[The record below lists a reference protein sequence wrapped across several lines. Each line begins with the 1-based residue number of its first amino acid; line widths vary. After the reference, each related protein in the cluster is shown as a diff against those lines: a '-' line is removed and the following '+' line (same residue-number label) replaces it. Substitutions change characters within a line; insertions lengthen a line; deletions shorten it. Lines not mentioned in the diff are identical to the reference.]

1 MKNIAIL
8 LCLAGIASSAFAA
21 GTEIIIPAGGFQ
33 ALDNPVLTESEYKEA
48 LRHGSKAKSGTKI
61 EEQQTQTYEKK
72 VKFGSGPQNTPN
84 AYWNHGRVNFG
95 AGSLGNGGTGM
106 NRW

>member
-8 LCLAGIASSAFAA
+8 LCLLGFASSTLAA

-33 ALDNPVLTESEYKEA
+33 ALENPVLTESEYKEV
-48 LRHGSKAKSGTKI
+48 LRNGSKSKSSTLT
-61 EEQQTQTYEKK
+61 EQQTQTYEKE
-72 VKFGSGPQNTPN
+72 VKFGSKKQSSPN
-84 AYWNHGRVNFG
+84 SYWNHGRVNFG